1 MPMLVAGSLII
12 QAGLRDTFVERS
24 QSAIRLARSHADC
37 LDFAVSPDALE
48 VNRVNIFEKWRSRA
62 ALEAFRN
69 AGPEDDLFSLVET
82 FAVQEYEV

>member
-1 MPMLVAGSLII
+1 MPILVAGHLRI
-12 QAGLRDTFVERS
+12 QTGLRDAFVERS
-24 QSAIRLARSHADC
+24 QSAIRLARSHEDC
-37 LDFAVSPDALE
+37 LDFAVSPDTLDG
-48 VNRVNIFEKWRSRA
+48 NRVNIFEKWRSRA

>member
-1 MPMLVAGSLII
+1 MPILVAGSLRI
-12 QAGLRDTFVERS
+12 QTGLRDAFVERS
-24 QSAIRLARSHADC
+24 QSAIRLARSHEDC
-37 LDFAVSPDALE
+37 LDFAVSSDTLDG
-48 VNRVNIFEKWRSRA
+48 NRVNIFEKWRSRA

>member
-1 MPMLVAGSLII
+1 MPILVAGHLII
-12 QAGLRDTFVERS
+12 QTGLRDAFVERS
-24 QSAIRLARSHADC
+24 QSAIRLARSHEDC
-37 LDFAVSPDALE
+37 LDFAVSPDVLDG
-48 VNRVNIFEKWRSRA
+48 NRVNIFEKWRSRA